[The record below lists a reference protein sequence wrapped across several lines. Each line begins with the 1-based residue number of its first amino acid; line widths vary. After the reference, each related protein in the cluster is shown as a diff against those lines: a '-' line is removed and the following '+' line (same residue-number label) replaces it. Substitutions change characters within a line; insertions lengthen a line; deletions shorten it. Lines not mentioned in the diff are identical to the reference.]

1 MHLMH
6 LSLSRVVSLYLA
18 TVCETDFFAYGD
30 ANKVEISLPMTR
42 DTSGHLAELFCRLP
56 RKS

>member
-6 LSLSRVVSLYLA
+6 LSLSVVISPA
-18 TVCETDFFAYGD
+18 FAMVCEKDFSACVD
-30 ANKVEISLPMTR
+30 ANKVEISLATAR
-42 DTSGHLAELFCRLP
+42 DTSGPLAELFCRLP

>member
-6 LSLSRVVSLYLA
+6 LSLSVVASRSAA
-18 TVCETDFFAYGD
+18 TICENNFSACVD
-30 ANKVEISLPMTR
+30 ANKVEISLPTAR
-42 DTSGHLAELFCRLP
+42 DTSGPLAVLFCRLP